1 MGFVE
6 RIRRKA
12 DHIVVNLVGNV
23 LGHAVGDTARAL
35 LSRFL
40 AAVDKVLAF
49 SLHDLELFLTHCAAD
64 IVSLTET
71 EPGQLAADLHN
82 LFLLRS

>member
-23 LGHAVGDTARAL
+23 LGHAVGHAARTL

-40 AAVDKVLAF
+40 AAVDKVLAL
-49 SLHDLELFLTHCAAD
+49 SLHDLEFFLTHCSAD
-64 IVSLTET
+64 IVSLTEA
-71 EPGQLAADLHN
+71 EPG
-82 LFLLRS
+82 RSA